1 MAQKIYVGNLNYNTT
16 EESLRE
22 GFSGFGQ
29 VESVV
34 IIKDKFN
41 GRSRGYGFVEFSTEE
56 EALKAIEKM
65 NGVEFEG
72 RKLRVNTT
80 QEKRR
85 DQTMPV

>member
-16 EESLRE
+16 EEGLRE
-22 GFSGFGQ
+22 GFSGFGE

-41 GRSRGYGFVEFSTEE
+41 GKSRGYGFVEFSTEE
-56 EALKAIEKM
+56 GALKAIEKM

-72 RKLRVNTT
+72 RKIRVNTA

>member
-16 EESLRE
+16 EASLRE

-72 RKLRVNTT
+72 RKLRVNTA